1 MPGIDPQIWKRTPKR
16 VSSVFILHLSKDAAG
31 NKAKTPPTVMERIRW
46 EIEIYSLN
54 AFKKCRRRHVMLAGD
69 K

>member
-1 MPGIDPQIWKRTPKR
+1 M
-16 VSSVFILHLSKDAAG
+16 FILHLSKDAAG
-31 NKAKTPPTVMERIRW
+31 NKAKTPPAVMERIRW

-54 AFKKCRRRHVMLAGD
+54 AFKNCRRKHVMLAGD